1 MKPMVVGDSME
12 TLKLLEEQLQK
23 FDKLIEREEKG
34 LVHLNKQLGNKI
46 TKLKALKDERW
57 KISMTYKQA
66 SRDAEL
72 LDAIVKVEES
82 LTELGRS

>member
-1 MKPMVVGDSME
+1 ME

-34 LVHLNKQLGNKI
+34 LVHLNKQVGNKI
-46 TKLKALKDERW
+46 TKLKSLKDERW
-57 KISMTYKQA
+57 KVSMTYKQA

-72 LDAIVKVEES
+72 LEAITSVEES
-82 LTELGRS
+82 VAALGHS